1 MGQLLL
7 RREGGTMAIHL
18 TRKAQDRLNEYAA
31 RTGQTT
37 HAVATEAINYFWE
50 NYGEIMADELDNH
63 RARKARKA
71 IRSEVIAFPGSSRPA

>member
-1 MGQLLL
+1 MVK
-7 RREGGTMAIHL
+7 L

-50 NYGEIMADELDNH
+50 NYGEIMADELEEH
-63 RARKARKA
+63 RARKMRKNT
-71 IRSEVIAFPGSSRPA
+71 RPVVIAFPGSSRPA

>member
-1 MGQLLL
+1 MVK
-7 RREGGTMAIHL
+7 L

-37 HAVATEAINYFWE
+37 HAVLSEAINYFYD
-50 NYGEIMADELDNH
+50 NYGEIMMEELEER

-71 IRSEVIAFPGSSRPA
+71 IRSEVITFPETSRPA